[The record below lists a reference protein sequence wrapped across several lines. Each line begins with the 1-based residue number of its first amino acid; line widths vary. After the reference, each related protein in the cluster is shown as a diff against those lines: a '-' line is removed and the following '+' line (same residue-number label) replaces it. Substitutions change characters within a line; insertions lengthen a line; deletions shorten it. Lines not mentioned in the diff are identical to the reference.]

1 MKKIWDTKAIQAR
14 IMEVL
19 PPGRVVPRHNDDGH
33 FYEVIDGLF
42 TVPPIYPSVTGK
54 LQVLK
59 DESITN
65 FKMNRAIEY
74 FFKNIKNINEENI
87 MEHLDKAAAVSG
99 GILEDAGD
107 IGRRV
112 HDYRELIFKDWLA
125 KGVRPSAFTS
135 FIEPADVDVRAVS
148 ALRALQ
154 KFVEEKDYI
163 PVAVELLVYSHKW
176 KTAGTLDDLGLM
188 RQVLNEGEGNCDHMN
203 DTLFPDASA
212 ERAEAKIIP
221 ARASCIINGTNG
233 KHTCA
238 RCGYQYRYELV
249 LMDLKTSNQLKDHY
263 FFQVACYWDMFRK
276 ILGKEWTP
284 ERCIIVKLSKT
295 DGTYKIEDLKRP
307 AKLAQYAGAMI
318 TTNEGIDFIKTLRK
332 DNQKVVVTL

>member
-1 MKKIWDTKAIQAR
+1 MKKIWEPQVIRAR
-14 IMEVL
+14 IAEVL
-19 PPGRVVPRHNDDGH
+19 PEGRVVPRHNEDGH

-59 DESITN
+59 DESIAN

-74 FFKNIKNINEENI
+74 FFKNIKEINADNI
-87 MEHLDKAAAVSG
+87 MEHLDKAANVSG

-125 KGVRPSAFTS
+125 KGVRPADFTS
-135 FIEPADVDVRAVS
+135 FIPPEDVDVRAVS

-154 KFVEEKDYI
+154 KFCEERDYAPI
-163 PVAVELLVYSHKW
+163 AIELLVYSHKW
-176 KTAGTLDDLGLM
+176 KTAGTLDDLGIM
-188 RQVLNEGEGNCDHMN
+188 RHVIREGKIPEGGNAVCKDHTPN
-203 DTLFPDASA
+203 IVVSKGKYT
-212 ERAEAKIIP
+212 
-221 ARASCIINGTNG
+221 CI
-233 KHTCA
+233 

-263 FFQVACYWDMFRK
+263 FFQVSCYWDMFRK
-276 ILGKEWTP
+276 LLGKEWTP
-284 ERCIIVKLSKT
+284 ERCIIVKLSKQ
-295 DGTYKIEDLKRP
+295 DGTYKIEDLKKP
-307 AKLAQYAGAMI
+307 AALARYAGHMI
-318 TTNEGIDFIKTLRK
+318 RTNEGIDFIKSLRK
-332 DNQKVVVTL
+332 DNQKVVITL